1 MRRPASQ
8 FQLPHRM
15 FKCFKNINRFYRIC
29 FHLFTRLFLFVGQTS
44 GLFYFRINQAT
55 GAVKLSYFLLP
66 YGVIYGIIITIVT
79 PRSIYFILKLDN
91 INLSNVNILIAASV
105 LEFYTVYLITCSA
118 YWSFLMNLKLAKSI
132 VRQGMNLYRE
142 GLKLQSVWFHN
153 EGRFIFRMI
162 YKLFNVYVLSS
173 SSISFFLANYFNDDY
188 DLLRYVL
195 NITLIN
201 FINSMLNNAY
211 IWGIM
216 FGAHL
221 YRSINREIIAITKTI
236 NEMKRPDIGKSCEL
250 SDAIDRLN
258 ILHTEVT
265 QYTRDLNQLFG
276 MQNMF
281 MFLNAF
287 ITIVAQVRLL
297 NN

>member
-1 MRRPASQ
+1 M
-8 FQLPHRM
+8 L
-15 FKCFKNINRFYRIC
+15 KCFKNINRFYRIC
-29 FHLFTRLFLFVGQTS
+29 FHLLTRLFQFVGLSS
-44 GLFYFRINQAT
+44 GLFYFRVNQAT
-55 GAVKLSYFLLP
+55 GAVKLSHFLLT

-91 INLSNVNILIAASV
+91 IKFSDVNVLIAASV
-105 LEFYTVYLITCSA
+105 LEYFSVYLITCSA
-118 YWSFLMNLKLAKSI
+118 YWSFLRNLKLIKSI
-132 VRQGMNLYRE
+132 VMQGMNLYRA
-142 GLKLQSVWFHN
+142 GLKLQTKWFHD
-153 EGRFIFRMI
+153 EGRFISRMI
-162 YKLFNVYVLSS
+162 YKLINVYVLSS
-173 SSISFFLANYFNDDY
+173 SSVSYFLANYFNNDY

-195 NITLIN
+195 NITIIN

-221 YRSINREIIAITKTI
+221 HRLINREIIAITKII
-236 NEMKRPDIGKSCEL
+236 NDMKRPDIWKSCEL

-265 QYTRDLNQLFG
+265 QYTRDLNRLFG
-276 MQNMF
+276 MQNML

-287 ITIVAQVRLL
+287 ITIVAQVRLS
-297 NN
+297 NH